1 MSSYKI
7 RTVTVKAFQSLF
19 DIAIQEYGTAEGIFT
34 VMMANLDKITSI
46 TQDLTPGDTLK
57 IWPVQVLEDVVK
69 NEESL
74 TPYLSIL
81 MQWIIMIGGLGG
93 EPGSGG
99 LNDGD
104 YVHIRG
110 NEVVDGIKSFLDP
123 VKTNEIYGF
132 GEDDGVNVEGI
143 LINDGV
149 IDLGSF

>member
-1 MSSYKI
+1 M
-7 RTVTVKAFQSLF
+7 VKAFQSLF
-19 DIAIQEYGTAEGIFT
+19 DIAIQEYGTAEGAFT

-74 TPYLSIL
+74 TPYLPIL
-81 MQWIIMIGGLGG
+81 MQWIIMIGGIGAGG
-93 EPGSGG
+93 TGSG
-99 LNDGD
+99 LIDSD

-123 VKTNEIYGF
+123 VRANEVRGF
-132 GEDDGVNVEGI
+132 GEDDGVDVEGI
-143 LINDGV
+143 FINDGV